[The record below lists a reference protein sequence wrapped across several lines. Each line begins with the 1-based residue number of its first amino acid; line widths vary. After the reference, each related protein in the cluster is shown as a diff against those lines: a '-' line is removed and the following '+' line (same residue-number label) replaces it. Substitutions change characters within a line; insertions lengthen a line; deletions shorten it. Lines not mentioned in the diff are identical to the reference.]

1 MVFLPLLSSQLQ
13 IPQHKGQWSQTPW
26 LLPAK
31 RSVKRQAHHIWL
43 NWTYYSIQ
51 FHQFHQCSSCNG
63 VLQEVCLQK
72 IRIRNKPSTH
82 QGNVCMA
89 TSSAKKNV
97 ATPALGME
105 NHGSAPSRFASSTIC
120 STQTPNLPC
129 QWLQVQKTSRFY
141 VALCCFH
148 LLSSTVSFANL
159 CQTWMSKYVL
169 QARHLLVS
177 DLLVVSCSP
186 SFGFG
191 IHHVPIHPQAKKGSK
206 RIMDWLIGS
215 WSMASSSENGATNF
229 RWQGATICQRENR
242 SSVVP
247 FSISKKRGWKSCVV
261 AFCA

>member
-89 TSSAKKNV
+89 TSSAKKKCGDTCLGHGKPRVCAQPVCQLNHMLHANTKFALSM
-97 ATPALGME
+97 ATSSKNFKILCCFMLLS
-105 NHGSAPSRFASSTIC
+105 SAFFNCQLCKFVSNMDVQIRFASST
-120 STQTPNLPC
+120 P
-129 QWLQVQKTSRFY
+129 
-141 VALCCFH
+141 A
-148 LLSSTVSFANL
+148 
-159 CQTWMSKYVL
+159 
-169 QARHLLVS
+169 
-177 DLLVVSCSP
+177 
-186 SFGFG
+186 
-191 IHHVPIHPQAKKGSK
+191 
-206 RIMDWLIGS
+206 
-215 WSMASSSENGATNF
+215 
-229 RWQGATICQRENR
+229 
-242 SSVVP
+242 
-247 FSISKKRGWKSCVV
+247 CV
-261 AFCA
+261 

>member
-1 MVFLPLLSSQLQ
+1 MMFLPLPSNQLQ

-43 NWTYYSIQ
+43 NWNYYSIQ

-72 IRIRNKPSTH
+72 IRFRNKPSLH
-82 QGNVCMA
+82 FDSILVCMA
-89 TSSAKKNV
+89 ASSAKNA

-120 STQTPNLPC
+120 STQTPNWPC

-141 VALCCFH
+141 VAFICFLQLSALQMCVKHGCPNTFCKLDTCLCLICWECPVLPASGLGSIMFPFI
-148 LLSSTVSFANL
+148 LRQKRE
-159 CQTWMSKYVL
+159 QTNHGL
-169 QARHLLVS
+169 A
-177 DLLVVSCSP
+177 
-186 SFGFG
+186 
-191 IHHVPIHPQAKKGSK
+191 
-206 RIMDWLIGS
+206 DWLLK
-215 WSMASSSENGATNF
+215 NGATNF